1 MTARRRLPNRRAS
14 TTFAFACGPH
24 SYVATRTAQTI

>member
-14 TTFAFACGPH
+14 VTFEVVAFDLKPEH
-24 SYVATRTAQTI
+24 SP